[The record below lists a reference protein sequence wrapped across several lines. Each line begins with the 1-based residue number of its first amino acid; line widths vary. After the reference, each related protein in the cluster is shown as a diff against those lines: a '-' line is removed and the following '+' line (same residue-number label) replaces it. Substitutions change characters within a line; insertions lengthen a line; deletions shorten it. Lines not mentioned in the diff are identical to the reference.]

1 MHRLVFLANNLSK
14 AVHSRTLRRNKS
26 RGASKR
32 GFVVLLLLLLCF
44 TQTSAQSYE
53 TVTVNGKQ
61 YYKYVVKAGEGLYSV
76 SRTFAIS
83 IAEIA
88 NHNPKVSEGL
98 KVGQI
103 LYIPVTPAQ
112 TSNTTNPTSSTPPP
126 LEQSPREDNTF
137 RHTVARGETVYGIA
151 QMYHTTVENIY
162 KYNSGARNGIVE
174 GQYLT
179 IPQKRIIS
187 NDKEENYRYHTIR
200 PKETLYSVARTY
212 ELLPEDVKTANP
224 GLTVETFQIGKIIR
238 IPFFESN
245 EVFIPYEKQI
255 ANVRYTVKRGE
266 TLYRIAKRFNVSVE
280 DIKRNNPG
288 IDERGSLQSDTEII
302 IPVKRTVLDSKHA
315 RRLESEAN
323 RLLVEKKQAAPV
335 NVMRIGLLLPFLDK
349 KDNLHVRV
357 QEYYE
362 GFLLAVEKLK
372 NEGANIELYVFDI
385 GASNTKKLES
395 LLGTL
400 EMQNLNLLIG
410 GVSDEQI
417 KVMSDFSK
425 AYNVK
430 YVVPF
435 SSKNNEVLNNGNIF
449 QINTPQSYYQTRASD
464 MLTSMFPNGKIV
476 IINSAKK
483 DKDSFIA
490 SVKSDLIKRNITP
503 TSLQLTTDLSK
514 SLVQT
519 LSPQKENV
527 IILNTGSSTELR
539 KLIAAMKEI
548 QATHP
553 ELAMRLFGYPEWQ
566 TFPSELQNDFHLFDT
581 FFYTAFYVDENE
593 TETVHFNQRFKHWY
607 HRELMNKYPKYGM
620 LGYDTGLF
628 FMTAMHRYGK
638 NFEEDIQRV
647 HVKSLQFAF
656 HFERVNNWGGFINTG
671 VYLINYNKNNM
682 VFKINKSN

>member
-1 MHRLVFLANNLSK
+1 MYRLLFSEKALSNATELKTSHRKIRLSISK
-14 AVHSRTLRRNKS
+14 KS
-26 RGASKR
+26 
-32 GFVVLLLLLLCF
+32 FIIPLLLIVFF
-44 TQTSAQSYE
+44 THSNAQNRAYE
-53 TVTVNGKQ
+53 TTTVNGKQ
-61 YYKYVVKAGEGLYSV
+61 YYKYIVKAGEGLYSI
-76 SRTFAIS
+76 SRTFS
-83 IAEIA
+83 VPIAEIA

-103 LYIPVTPAQ
+103 LYIPIKTQEKAGDANSVNNSPTPQ
-112 TSNTTNPTSSTPPP
+112 QPS
-126 LEQSPREDNTF
+126 EDKTF
-137 RHTVARGETVYGIA
+137 RHTVTRGETVYGIA
-151 QMYHTTVENIY
+151 KMYQTTVEEIY

-179 IPQKRIIS
+179 IPQQRIIS
-187 NDKEENYRYHTIR
+187 SDKEKNYRYHTIQ

-212 ELLPEDVKTANP
+212 QLLPEDVKRANP
-224 GLTVETFQIGKIIR
+224 GLSVETFQIGKIIR

-255 ANVRYTVKRGE
+255 ANIRYTVKRGE

-280 DIKRNNPG
+280 DIKRDNPG
-288 IDERGSLQSDTEII
+288 IDEKGNLQSDTEII
-302 IPVKRTVLDSKHA
+302 IPVKQTVLESKQA
-315 RRLESEAN
+315 RQLEAEAN
-323 RLLVEKKQAAPV
+323 RLLIQKKQTIPV
-335 NVMRIGLLLPFLDK
+335 NVMKIGLLLPFLDK
-349 KDNLHVRV
+349 RDNLHVRL

-385 GASNTKKLES
+385 GASDTKKLES

-400 EMQNLNLLIG
+400 EMQSLNLLIG

-425 AYNVK
+425 AHNIK

-464 MLTSMFPNGKIV
+464 MLTGMFPNGNIIIV
-476 IINSAKK
+476 NSKKK

-490 SVKSDLIKRNITP
+490 SVKTDLIKRNITP
-503 TSLQLTTDLSK
+503 TEITFTEDLVK
-514 SLVQT
+514 T
-519 LSPQKENV
+519 LPQKLSSQKENI
-527 IILNTGSSTELR
+527 IILNTGNSYEL
-539 KLIAAMKEI
+539 KELIAVLKAI
-548 QATHP
+548 QTNHSQYAI
-553 ELAMRLFGYPEWQ
+553 RLFGYPEWQ
-566 TFPSELQNDFHLFDT
+566 TFPKEIQEDFHLFDT
-581 FFYTAFYVDENE
+581 FFYSAFYVDDNE
-593 TETVHFNQRFKHWY
+593 METAQFNERFKHWY
-607 HRELMNKYPKYGM
+607 KRELMNKYPKYGM

-628 FMTAMHRYGK
+628 FMTALHRFGN
-638 NFEEDIQRV
+638 NFEEEIQRV

-671 VYLINYNKNNM
+671 IFLINYNKNKM
-682 VFKINKSN
+682 IFKIDKSN